1 MGYQFAGFFARA
13 DAPILEA
20 ALRTWPGS
28 RGRLITEPFPG
39 IGVAVNDHVLTYGG
53 STEEEN
59 EQAQELA
66 WAIEEEL
73 VEWSCQYPAIC
84 FVFLRAECAGG
95 TCLYG
100 GYVCQDGAVNERA
113 KDDKPGAGTALPQL
127 VRALGVELGTPPYF
141 EPFTRGFF
149 GRSR

>member
-1 MGYQFAGFFARA
+1 MGYVFAGFFARA

-20 ALRTWPGS
+20 ALRRWPGC

-53 STEEEN
+53 STEEEY

-73 VEWSCQYPAIC
+73 VEWSRQYPATR
-84 FVFLRAECAGG
+84 FVFLRANCFGG
-95 TCLYG
+95 KCVYE
-100 GYVCQDGAVNERA
+100 GYVCQDGLIRERA
-113 KDDKPGAGTALPQL
+113 KDDKPGDGDALPQL
-127 VRALGVELGTPPYF
+127 VRALGIELGVPPYF
-141 EPFTRGFF
+141 EPFTRHFF
-149 GRSR
+149 DRSH

>member
-1 MGYQFAGFFARA
+1 MGYVFAGFFARA

-20 ALRTWPGS
+20 ALRGWPS
-28 RGRLITEPFPG
+28 CRGRIITEPFPG

-53 STEEEN
+53 STEEEY

-73 VEWSCQYPAIC
+73 VEWSRQYPAIC
-84 FVFLRAECAGG
+84 FVFLRAECFGG
-95 TCLYG
+95 TCLHE
-100 GYVCQDGAVNERA
+100 GYVCQDGAIHERA
-113 KDDKPGAGTALPQL
+113 QDTDDDEGDALPRL
-127 VRALGVELGTPPYF
+127 VRALGVELATPPYF

-149 GRSR
+149 ERSR